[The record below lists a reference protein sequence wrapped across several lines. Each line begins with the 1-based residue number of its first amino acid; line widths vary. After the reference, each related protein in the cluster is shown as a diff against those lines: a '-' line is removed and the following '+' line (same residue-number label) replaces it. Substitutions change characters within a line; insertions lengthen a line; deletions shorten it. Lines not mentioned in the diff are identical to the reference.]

1 MQIEIAPTGARKGKI
16 MNDKR
21 VNQYLILPENG
32 NRKDTK
38 LAVEYSEEQITE
50 YLKQGYVIVNRD
62 DFNKLIGNCDGDY
75 LIADDGVVYP
85 KPAPTDAELLPAAKQ
100 AKLAEISQ
108 WTAANI
114 TGGFVSSA
122 SGEPVRYDSDVD
134 TQLTMQGIALNVGT
148 PLFAEKYPDG
158 CPVRGVAEGKDSKAV
173 YLLNPQQVM
182 QWMADLSMHIGNCKQ
197 AGWKKQAEVEACKTV
212 FELNN
217 IEL

>member
-1 MQIEIAPTGARKGKI
+1 

-32 NRKDTK
+32 QRKDTK
-38 LAVEYSEEQITE
+38 LAVEYDEAQIAD
-50 YLKQGYVIVNRD
+50 YLKQGYVIANHD
-62 DFNKLIGNCDGDY
+62 DFNKLIGNANGEY
-75 LIADDGVVYP
+75 LIADDGSVYP

-108 WTAANI
+108 WTADNI

-158 CPVRGVAEGKDSKAV
+158 CPVRGVAEGKDSKEV
-173 YLLNPQQVM
+173 FWLKPSQVM
-182 QWMADLSMHIGNCKQ
+182 QWMADLSMHIGSCKQ
-197 AGWKKQAEVEACKTV
+197 AGWKKQAEVESCKTV